1 MEKKVDI
8 KKPAFNKSQYIK
20 TIDTSFNE
28 LGVTSIVEDIQ
39 STVTV
44 NDFFDYYNEL
54 FYEIP
59 ERGEV
64 NSHEFLIKTSAEYID
79 FNDQSDLVNA
89 LQEEISVLRE
99 RNLELEGN
107 IIELKT
113 GEKVNLNQESGL
125 EGDTKDVNKDILK
138 LIGVNEL

>member
-8 KKPAFNKSQYIK
+8 KKPAFNKFQYIK

>member
-8 KKPAFNKSQYIK
+8 KKPAFNKLQYIK

-28 LGVTSIVEDIQ
+28 LGVTNIVEDIE

-44 NDFFDYYNEL
+44 NDFFNFYNEL

-59 ERGEV
+59 ERGET

-89 LQEEISVLRE
+89 LQEEINVLRE
-99 RNLELEGN
+99 RNLELESD

-113 GEKVNLNQESGL
+113 GEKVNLNQEAGL